1 MRIGRILAVAA
12 AGAVA
17 WYAWRRMR
25 GRRAGTATDVATL
38 AGPTGERWGEY
49 LFDADED
56 EPPMRPGAQSSRGFG
71 AA

>member
-12 AGAVA
+12 VGAVA
-17 WYAWRRMR
+17 WYAWRRL
-25 GRRAGTATDVATL
+25 RAGRAAVDDAGAP
-38 AGPTGERWGEY
+38 AGPPGERWGEY